1 MSPTHSPKQTP
12 WTPGPWTKVR
22 GELVGANGAKVVEYG
37 SGVAIMCGGPDPES
51 VANAAIRNA
60 APELYEALEK
70 IRDLTAPGQEL
81 GISDAIDLI
90 CDVWNISS
98 AALSK
103 ARPSNRGE
111 G

>member
-1 MSPTHSPKQTP
+1 MTHSPKQTP

-22 GELVGANGAKVVEYG
+22 GELVGSNGAKVVEYG
-37 SGVAIMCGGPDPES
+37 SGVAIMCGGPDHES

-60 APELYEALEK
+60 APELYEALAN
-70 IRDLTAPGQEL
+70 LL
-81 GISDAIDLI
+81 DAVEDSNNADD
-90 CDVWNISS
+90 DVIVAAN

-111 G
+111 A